1 MEYYTLHAK
10 PEIPIF
16 LDPNIEDSTPKS
28 YDQYILNKKKKKR
41 NKP

>member
-1 MEYYTLHAK
+1 MEYYTLYAK

-28 YDQYILNKKKKKR
+28 YGQYLLNKKKK
-41 NKP
+41 NKL